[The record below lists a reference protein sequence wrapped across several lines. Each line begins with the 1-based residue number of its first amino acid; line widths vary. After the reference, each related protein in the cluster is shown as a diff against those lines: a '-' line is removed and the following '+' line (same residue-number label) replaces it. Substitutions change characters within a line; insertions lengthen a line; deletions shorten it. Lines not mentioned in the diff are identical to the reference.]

1 MIMKR
6 IFLMGFLMF
15 SAVVRADEGDLEEV
29 VVTGARTAEQHIPA
43 TSLKRQADFLLLK
56 VVVSN
61 DSREYKTRHSE
72 IFATLKAML
81 AAAEKDKTI
90 ELSIIREDN
99 VVLPL
104 KLDDTTLDF
113 SSGRGESLSTTINIK
128 TRISQ
133 GLANDVAL
141 IAKLKNFVASIQT
154 VGRTQLED
162 DEQVQVSV
170 VNIGQY
176 RDQVIQLFANDVK
189 KITTALGGD
198 YRVVV
203 HGLDHPIQW
212 IRSGTLDV
220 TIFVPYGYDVVP
232 TTVTS
237 YLAVP
242 ERM

>member
-1 MIMKR
+1 MKNTFV
-6 IFLMGFLMF
+6 IAGLLFFV
-15 SAVVRADEGDLEEV
+15 SAWAAGEDLEEV
-29 VVTGARTAEQHIPA
+29 VVTGARAEGQHIPA
-43 TSLKRQADFLLLK
+43 TSVKRLADFLLLK
-56 VVVSN
+56 VEVSN

-72 IFATLKAML
+72 IFATLNAL
-81 AAAEKDKTI
+81 SVAAEKDKSI
-90 ELSIIREDN
+90 ELSIVREDN

-104 KLDDTTLDF
+104 KVDDTTLDF
-113 SSGRGESLSTTINIK
+113 SSGRGDSLKTTIDIK
-128 TRISQ
+128 TRILP
-133 GLANDVAL
+133 GTTNAAAL
-141 IAKLKNFVASIQT
+141 IAKLKNFVSSIKP
-154 VGRTQLED
+154 VGRTELDD
-162 DEQVQVSV
+162 DEEVQVSV
-170 VNIGQY
+170 VNIAQY

-189 KITTALGGD
+189 KITIALGGD

-220 TIFVPYGYDVVP
+220 TIFVPYSYDVVP